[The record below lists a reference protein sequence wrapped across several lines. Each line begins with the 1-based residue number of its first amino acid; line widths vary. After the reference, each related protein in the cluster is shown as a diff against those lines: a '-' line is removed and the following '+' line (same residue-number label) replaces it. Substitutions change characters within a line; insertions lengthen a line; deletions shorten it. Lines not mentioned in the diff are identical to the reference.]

1 MDTQTYAKQF
11 SPDDVELTEMQIDDR
26 IEDLGVEYEELFRT
40 LMTQLDTTENAHHTQ
55 CLKGT
60 KLLVDKLTEFLS
72 PASKLPRGKLEYVY
86 ETNLRK
92 IGGGR
97 FCPEHGGQDQTNGK
111 AMQSLENFS
120 TIVDACIAL
129 CASEQ
134 DEKRAEIT
142 KKLKALGWLGRHC
155 FN

>member
-1 MDTQTYAKQF
+1 MNNVDVDMQTYAKQF

-86 ETNLRK
+86 ETGLRK
-92 IGGGR
+92 IGGGS
-97 FCPEHGGQDQTNGK
+97 F
-111 AMQSLENFS
+111 
-120 TIVDACIAL
+120 
-129 CASEQ
+129 
-134 DEKRAEIT
+134 
-142 KKLKALGWLGRHC
+142 
-155 FN
+155 